1 MSTTRRKCSHFLLRS
16 QKIKYFS
23 TPAECSRIRKRINT
37 PFRKYVTLAI
47 DPRFHVRGPWTQ
59 SREPGS
65 IAKVTYF
72 PETYVFY
79 KRLNSKGFRHFKS
92 EIRIVALR
100 QKCLF
105 LNKKPQRR
113 CFVVSPQ
120 LTVCLSPQQ
129 QYVYH
134 IFLLISLTKDLT
146 QNVEMPHISGWRVSC
161 NKVCFPVMRFVW
173 RACSICTH
181 CMHGKVKIHL

>member
-1 MSTTRRKCSHFLLRS
+1 MVHSNLQIT
-16 QKIKYFS
+16 
-23 TPAECSRIRKRINT
+23 ECSRIRKRINT

-105 LNKKPQRR
+105 FNKKQQRR

-120 LTVCLSPQQ
+120 QQ
-129 QYVYH
+129 CVYHHNSSVFMSCVYH
-134 IFLLISLTKDLT
+134 IFLLISLTHTKLLWE
-146 QNVEMPHISGWRVSC
+146 NGFRV
-161 NKVCFPVMRFVW
+161 K
-173 RACSICTH
+173 
-181 CMHGKVKIHL
+181 